1 VRFRSLLRLLR
12 VHPSRLASVP
22 RVRVLGRTSGSEV
35 TTLHLAVDGLVCAA
49 CAARTA
55 SALRA
60 LPGVRAA
67 RVDLVSGTA
76 EVVTSAPLR
85 AAALEAALAS
95 VVVAP
100 RARRAIERVVTRWRA
115 RGLTALREGRAWLR

>member
-1 VRFRSLLRLLR
+1 M
-12 VHPSRLASVP
+12 P